1 MGTFLE
7 LIGVVL
13 EMLGLWAASQD
24 EEDK

>member
-7 LIGVVL
+7 LVGAVL

>member
-7 LIGVVL
+7 LVGVVL

>member
-7 LIGVVL
+7 LVGAVL
-13 EMLGLWAASQD
+13 ELLGLWAASQD

>member
-1 MGTFLE
+1 MGNFLE
-7 LIGVVL
+7 LVGVVL